1 MRYALGLTRNADF
14 HQALPFATVTGE
26 TPDTAAVFRHRRLLT
41 PNSGVEYIP
50 EYAEGLITAQW
61 HTAITNS
68 DLIWQGAT
76 PTGDGLTEEVEY
88 LVPAG
93 SLQPLRF
100 FRLKVRLME

>member
-1 MRYALGLTRNADF
+1 MKKLAIVILNWNGQHYLEKFLPALLQN
-14 HQALPFATVTGE
+14 
-26 TPDTAAVFRHRRLLT
+26 
-41 PNSGVEYIP
+41 IP